1 MNTIPEL
8 SENLA
13 VGAGYT
19 TFFGMLVFL
28 LVRFIWLRVSKD
40 ALTLKVDDAQMS
52 TIEMLQSRI
61 ESLDSR
67 VTYLEAQNHHLLAF
81 ITRTMAHMTRCNTQD
96 PALSAERD
104 GLMRD
109 YERII
114 SGHADM
120 IVGNIKTRRKRDDR
134 EDTQ

>member
-1 MNTIPEL
+1 MSAIPE
-8 SENLA
+8 SLA

-40 ALTLKVDDAQMS
+40 ALTLKVDGAQMS
-52 TIEMLQSRI
+52 TIEMLQKRI
-61 ESLDSR
+61 ESLDAR
-67 VTYLEAQNHHLLAF
+67 VTFLEAQNHHLLAF
-81 ITRTMAHMTRCNTQD
+81 ITRTMGHMTRCNTED
-96 PALSAERD
+96 PTLSAERD
-104 GLMRD
+104 GLMKD
-109 YERII
+109 YERIL

-120 IVGNIKTRRKRDDR
+120 IVGTVKGHPKQTR